1 MKKRGILNE
10 SLAGALAGLGHMD
23 RIVVGDCGLPRPA
36 GVRVVDLA
44 LTFGVPGFAAVI
56 DALAGELEIE
66 RILVAKETSGAN
78 PAVLALLVGHF
89 GEPEWISHDE
99 LKAESGRA
107 QLFVRTGEAT
117 AFANVILQCGVP
129 F

>member
-10 SLAGALAGLGHMD
+10 ALAGALARLGHTD
-23 RIVVGDCGLPRPA
+23 RIVVGDCGLPRPT

-44 LTFGVPGFAAVI
+44 LTFGVPSFAAVI
-56 DALAGELEIE
+56 DALAAEIE
-66 RILVAKETSGAN
+66 VEKIVVARQTREEN
-78 PAVLALLVGHF
+78 PAALALLVGHF

-99 LKAESGRA
+99 LKAESRQA

-117 AFANVILQCGVP
+117 PYANVILQCGVP

>member
-10 SLAGALAGLGHMD
+10 PLAGALAGLGHTD

-44 LTFGVPGFAAVI
+44 LTFGVPRFAEVI
-56 DALAGELEIE
+56 DALAAELEVEKIV
-66 RILVAKETSGAN
+66 VARETGEVN

-89 GEPEWISHDE
+89 GEPEWTSHEE

-107 QLFVRTGEAT
+107 QLFIRTGEAT

>member
-10 SLAGALAGLGHMD
+10 SLAGALAGLGHTD

-44 LTFGVPGFAAVI
+44 LTFGVPSFAEVI
-56 DALAGELEIE
+56 DALAAEIE
-66 RILVAKETSGAN
+66 VEKIVVASQTREAN
-78 PAVLALLVGHF
+78 PAALALLVGHF
-89 GEPEWISHDE
+89 GEPEWVSHDE
-99 LKAESGRA
+99 LKVESGRA

-117 AFANVILQCGVP
+117 AYANVILQCGVP

>member
-10 SLAGALAGLGHMD
+10 PLAGALAGLGHTD

-44 LTFGVPGFAAVI
+44 LTFGVPGFAEVI
-56 DALAGELEIE
+56 DALAAELEVE
-66 RILVAKETSGAN
+66 KILVARETREGN

-89 GEPEWISHDE
+89 GEPEWMSHEE
-99 LKAESGRA
+99 LKADSGGA
-107 QLFVRTGEAT
+107 QLFIRTGDAT

>member
-10 SLAGALAGLGHMD
+10 SLAGALARLGHTD

-44 LTFGVPGFAAVI
+44 LTFGVPSFAAVI
-56 DALAGELEIE
+56 DALAAEIE
-66 RILVAKETSGAN
+66 VEKIVVARQTREEN
-78 PAVLALLVGHF
+78 PAALALLVGHF

-117 AFANVILQCGVP
+117 AYANVILQCGVP

>member
-10 SLAGALAGLGHMD
+10 PLAGALAGLGHTD

-44 LTFGVPGFAAVI
+44 LTFGVPSFADVI
-56 DALAGELEIE
+56 DALAAEIE
-66 RILVAKETSGAN
+66 IEKIVVARQTREGN
-78 PAVLALLVGHF
+78 PAALAVLVGHF
-89 GEPEWISHDE
+89 GAPEWISHDE
-99 LKAESGRA
+99 LKAESHRA

-117 AFANVILQCGVP
+117 PFANVILQCGVP